1 MKLNFTEEPTNPG
14 TGTGKTE
21 RDFYIDIFDPEKFID
36 KSGFK
41 VPLFY

>member
-1 MKLNFTEEPTNPG
+1 LKLNITEEPSNPKEG

-41 VPLFY
+41 VP